1 MEKNLILLFS
11 VLIFSC
17 SSPEEQ
23 LLKQTIAAHGAENL
37 NMANVSFDFRD
48 YHYDFDLNNG
58 LYIYTRS
65 ITDSLGIKT
74 EDRLKNEGFERL
86 VDGKTAI
93 VSDSLVVKYSNSI
106 NSVAYFYQ
114 RWEGPAQHKV
124 HATPIQPTHGES
136 VDHQSSL
143 RTPNLSGGSRD
154 EIVQLGIDI
163 LFEWAKEDGLEW
175 SQERYDILRQRA
187 WNDKVFPAE
196 FYAAIW
202 NRDAD
207 IPNMNYNLRG
217 LYERLKN
224 EGWQNVF
231 TPLPQNH
238 HILVVRQAGLQ

>member
-93 VSDSLVVKYSNSI
+93 VADSMVVKYSNSI
-106 NSVAYFYQ
+106 NSVAYFFLLP
-114 RWEGPAQHKV
+114 ETLNGPAAMLEVLGKTVIQDKNYQTLKVTFSQNGGGEDFQDEYRYWINEETNEIDFLAYNYETNGGGIRFREAINKRKVNGVLVADYKNYGFETLDHKLDEL
-124 HATPIQPTHGES
+124 PMLWSENKIPLLS
-136 VDHQSSL
+136 VIE
-143 RTPNLSGGSRD
+143 NKNV
-154 EIVQLGIDI
+154 EI
-163 LFEWAKEDGLEW
+163 E
-175 SQERYDILRQRA
+175 
-187 WNDKVFPAE
+187 
-196 FYAAIW
+196 
-202 NRDAD
+202 
-207 IPNMNYNLRG
+207 
-217 LYERLKN
+217 LK
-224 EGWQNVF
+224 
-231 TPLPQNH
+231 
-238 HILVVRQAGLQ
+238 